1 VRRARR
7 GRLSL
12 LVRAIDAGAPQTAI
26 SPGRGRGRGRGGGE
40 RSGAAGDG
48 VLMMAVD
55 RKERIARVSVV
66 GPAGL
71 TPEQLPIPAHGAGSF
86 DEGQMRVVWAEVP
99 VDQAA
104 RAAQAVYAALMA

>member
-1 VRRARR
+1 M
-7 GRLSL
+7 L
-12 LVRAIDAGAPQTAI
+12 
-26 SPGRGRGRGRGGGE
+26 
-40 RSGAAGDG
+40 
-48 VLMMAVD
+48 AVD

-71 TPEQLPIPAHGAGSF
+71 TPEQLPIPAHSAGSF

-99 VDQAA
+99 VEQAA